1 MEPDRT
7 SLCGKECIC
16 DGPGRCPC
24 FGVLMN
30 ENLHRKCKS
39 GQNWRDNFS
48 NFFTSLASEEVRSH
62 NAAREDAFMDQIKQ
76 QEIARR
82 KEEKDLDDAMAE
94 IESRAKGI
102 EMEGIGDF
110 VENVLSKFGVTQERV
125 QKALGTKDCGCDKR
139 KQFLNQL
146 FPFARKNDEPK
157 EEDSP

>member
-1 MEPDRT
+1 
-7 SLCGKECIC
+7 
-16 DGPGRCPC
+16 
-24 FGVLMN
+24 MN

-62 NAAREDAFMDQIKQ
+62 NAAREAAFMDQIKQ